1 MANPQLKQGFI
12 TEDGSVFATA
22 AEAHAHIRA
31 PLVAAAMLAVAG
43 GDQSLATFLIENKE
57 ELVDAFEVGTVARVT
72 KQEKKKLAKALEEL
86 ATIDNPKLAFLKD
99 NASAIESSFRWPAVK
114 RMSPEEKDQATFE
127 TLTAMADE
135 NAAKW
140 IIANKDAILASYQ
153 AGIEKRAPNPK
164 AMEALAASR
173 EKRMAETAAR
183 KAAEEAASPVAA
195 V

>member
-72 KQEKKKLAKALEEL
+72 KQEKKKLVKALEEL

-99 NASAIESSFRWPAVK
+99 NASAIESSFRWPTVK
-114 RMSPEEKDQATFE
+114 RMTQEEKDQATFD
-127 TLTAMADE
+127 TLVGLADE

-153 AGIEKRAPNPK
+153 AGIEKRQPNPK

-173 EKRMAETAAR
+173 EKRMAEAAAR
-183 KAAEEAASPVAA
+183 KAAEEAAA